1 MIASQYMRAHMLTI
15 FAVSGLLGVGLVYF
29 LRSDKTSEARDNL
42 MLATPIL
49 RDVFISMFV
58 ALFSKTLTSLLKSGI
73 PLMESLGIC
82 KETIRGKVKAQF
94 FDKLIKVVKE
104 GDPTSKGMEGE
115 PLIPEMARQL
125 VMVGEKTGNI
135 DKMMENI
142 FFFYKKRYG
151 EMLGKATAVIQPL
164 LLFFAAGLI
173 ALVAISLFVP
183 LFKLSSSMRKD

>member
-1 MIASQYMRAHMLTI
+1 MRANLALIGAIAGITVVAI
-15 FAVSGLLGVGLVYF
+15 VYF
-29 LRSDKTSEARDNL
+29 FRSEKTSETRDKL
-42 MLATPIL
+42 ILATPII

-58 ALFSKTLTSLLKSGI
+58 ALFAKTLTSLLKSGI
-73 PLMESLGIC
+73 PLMESLVIC
-82 KETIRGKVKAQF
+82 KDTIKGTIKQRF
-94 FDKLIKVVKE
+94 FDKLIVTVKE

-115 PLIPEMARQL
+115 RLIPEMARQL

-142 FFFYKKRYG
+142 FLFYKKRYN
-151 EMLGKATAVIQPL
+151 EMLGKATAVIQPI

-183 LFKLSSSMRKD
+183 LFKLSSSMRKDE